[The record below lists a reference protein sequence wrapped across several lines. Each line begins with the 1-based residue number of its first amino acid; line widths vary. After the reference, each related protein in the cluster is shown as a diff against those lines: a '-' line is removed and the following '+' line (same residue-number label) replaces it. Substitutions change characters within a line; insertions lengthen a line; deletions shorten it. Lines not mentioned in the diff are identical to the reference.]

1 MRGALRAS
9 SRRWSIRSY
18 MQLGRRVLCS
28 KGLSAKTEEQLG
40 KIMHPAVR
48 TSSLALF
55 CAGFAI
61 GLPVA
66 AAAADFTQVYQDA
79 LANDPTYQQA
89 HATYMAAR
97 EARPEAWAALLP
109 QISGS
114 AGRSLAH
121 ASGLSTNIGASAAG
135 APIPSS
141 FYSTT
146 HTNARQWSL
155 N

>member
-1 MRGALRAS
+1 
-9 SRRWSIRSY
+9 

-28 KGLSAKTEEQLG
+28 KSLFKTQEHLCTT
-40 KIMHPAVR
+40 MHPAVR

-66 AAAADFTQVYQDA
+66 SRAADFTQVYQDA

-114 AGRSLAH
+114 AGKTWAH
-121 ASGLSTNIGASAAG
+121 SAGLSTQLGQSPTGVTVPNSFFAATNSSAK
-135 APIPSS
+135 
-141 FYSTT
+141 
-146 HTNARQWSL
+146 QWSL
-155 N
+155 NLSQALFSWTDWMSLK

>member
-1 MRGALRAS
+1 M
-9 SRRWSIRSY
+9 Y
-18 MQLGRRVLCS
+18 
-28 KGLSAKTEEQLG
+28 
-40 KIMHPAVR
+40 PAVR
-48 TSSLALF
+48 TSSLALL

-66 AAAADFTQVYQDA
+66 AAAADFSQVYQDA

-114 AGRSLAH
+114 AGRSLQHTA
-121 ASGLSTNIGASAAG
+121 GVSTNIGGSATG
-135 APIPSS
+135 TPVPSS
-141 FYSTT
+141 FYATT

-155 N
+155 NLSQELFSWSDWMTLKSADSQVAE